1 MNRDSWEDEENS
13 SNLLLWSNLRAMGKL
28 GEKMIMYSI
37 FKWWR
42 MHYLFQIKT
51 DVVCNFVKSI
61 SWWKRV
67 GFSDAG
73 RVQVLFSSFWAT
85 FVCVL
90 VLHSPRLHVSLQ
102 EISLCNIA
110 SHAFS
115 LTKPHYISLPIAD
128 LANQSFHRFSALRQ
142 GIPFRYIPQK
152 HQTWRR
158 KNPRKEKTKAENT
171 DLLTSFWLSFRL
183 VWENIASLQCIGRQ
197 QQSVINTI

>member
-1 MNRDSWEDEENS
+1 MWYVIL
-13 SNLLLWSNLRAMGKL
+13 SNLFHDGNALDFLTLEGYR
-28 GEKMIMYSI
+28 
-37 FKWWR
+37 F
-42 MHYLFQIKT
+42 F
-51 DVVCNFVKSI
+51 
-61 SWWKRV
+61 
-67 GFSDAG
+67 
-73 RVQVLFSSFWAT
+73 FSSFWAT

-110 SHAFS
+110 SHVFS